1 MDEINK
7 AYDETLTKTG
17 DATKATEA
25 MAAKTRELGG
35 VMSDTASRSMGLS
48 KTQKQ
53 LTVDTKALGQAFMGA
68 GAAAGGLAT
77 LFSLFGWDEAAEGMS
92 KVAAALFGIGAVA
105 SFVLPLL

>member
-1 MDEINK
+1 
-7 AYDETLTKTG
+7 
-17 DATKATEA
+17 
-25 MAAKTRELGG
+25 
-35 VMSDTASRSMGLS
+35 MGLS

-77 LFSLFGWDEAAEGMS
+77 IFSLFGWEEGAEGMS

-105 SFVLPLL
+105 SFVIPILQKGADAMIAKGIAV